1 MFAVRLLQSI
11 ASNFDLDIL
20 FASRHDGNEIRVQQL
35 TMTSLLKMK
44 SLPRN
49 EEAGTTLTMRTKYE
63 SASP

>member
-1 MFAVRLLQSI
+1 MFAARLLQSI
-11 ASNFDLDIL
+11 ASNFGLDIL

-44 SLPRN
+44 ILPRTG
-49 EEAGTTLTMRTKYE
+49 EAATTLRLRTKYE